1 MDGREILQLIN
12 QMQFSNNTEAWRFYS
27 SLESAAK
34 KLKEKHKK
42 SALTEVQSIGEYAKT
57 NYGGVQVIDMET
69 KKQKESLKFF
79 LKDRGLLDLCRND
92 DVDLNKVQ
100 TLIDAGKLTEEE
112 VYEHIEI
119 KPSSY
124 LKTK

>member
-1 MDGREILQLIN
+1 MDAREILNSIANL
-12 QMQFSNNTEAWRFYS
+12 QFESEVEAWRYFS
-27 SLESAAK
+27 SLETTAK

-42 SALTEVQSIGEYAKT
+42 TALAEVKSIGEYTKT
-57 NYGGVQVIDMET
+57 SYGGVQVIDMET
-69 KKQKESLKFF
+69 KGQKESLKFF
-79 LKDRGLLDLCRND
+79 LADRGLLDLCRND

-100 TLIDAGKLTEEE
+100 ALIDAGKLTKEE
-112 VYEHIEI
+112 VDEHITL

>member
-1 MDGREILQLIN
+1 MNAREILGSVEALR
-12 QMQFSNNTEAWRFYS
+12 FESEAEAWRYFS
-27 SLESAAK
+27 FLETTAK

-42 SALTEVQSIGEYAKT
+42 LALTEVEAVGEYAKT
-57 NYGGVQVIDMET
+57 NYGGVQVINMET

-79 LKDRGLLDLCRND
+79 LSERGLLDLCRND

-112 VYEHIEI
+112 VYQHIDI
-119 KPSSY
+119 NPSSY
-124 LKTK
+124 LKSK

>member
-1 MDGREILQLIN
+1 MNGRDFLQGIERLE
-12 QMQFSNNTEAWRFYS
+12 FSNEAEAWRFYS
-27 SLESAAK
+27 SLESTAK

-42 SALTEVQSIGEYAKT
+42 LALTEVEAIGEYAKT
-57 NYGGVQVIDMET
+57 NYGGVQVIATKT

-79 LKDRGLLDLCRND
+79 LAERGLLDLCRND

-112 VYEHIEI
+112 VYQHIDI
-119 KPSSY
+119 NPSSY
-124 LKTK
+124 LKSK